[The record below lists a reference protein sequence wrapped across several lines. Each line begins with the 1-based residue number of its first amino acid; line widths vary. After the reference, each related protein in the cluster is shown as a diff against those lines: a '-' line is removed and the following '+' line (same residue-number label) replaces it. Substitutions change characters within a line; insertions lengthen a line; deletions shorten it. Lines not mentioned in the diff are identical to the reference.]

1 MLLTKGEFSRIINI
15 VVREQTKTKNKICG
29 CSSSGRA
36 PPCQG
41 GGSEFEPRHPLQVLR
56 QSRNR
61 LSFFCCVCKSG
72 IENPRRFRLRGFSF
86 VLTEQ
91 TYIFKCEQH
100 TYMRIATLLLDRWIY
115 LPTLAT
121 RTHMRIAT
129 FSFALAFTS
138 AFWQPALT
146 CVLQRQKCTILQHA
160 EFVNAGL
167 FVHGYL
173 LSLGLKKSRR
183 VSTEYRS
190 EKHFLLRILSAKIR
204 VYIS

>member
-1 MLLTKGEFSRIINI
+1 MSSRSKLTSLNVSNTLICVLQLFCSTDGYICRLWQPALTC
-15 VVREQTKTKNKICG
+15 VLQHLKIQMQG
-29 CSSSGRA
+29 SLSGWQPALTCVLQRNCA
-36 PPCQG
+36 
-41 GGSEFEPRHPLQVLR
+41 FVHIFIPL
-56 QSRNR
+56 
-61 LSFFCCVCKSG
+61 
-72 IENPRRFRLRGFSF
+72 
-86 VLTEQ
+86 
-91 TYIFKCEQH
+91 
-100 TYMRIATLLLDRWIY
+100 
-115 LPTLAT
+115 LAT

>member
-1 MLLTKGEFSRIINI
+1 
-15 VVREQTKTKNKICG
+15 
-29 CSSSGRA
+29 
-36 PPCQG
+36 
-41 GGSEFEPRHPLQVLR
+41 
-56 QSRNR
+56 
-61 LSFFCCVCKSG
+61 
-72 IENPRRFRLRGFSF
+72 
-86 VLTEQ
+86 
-91 TYIFKCEQH
+91 
-100 TYMRIATLLLDRWIY
+100 MRIATPAAVL
-115 LPTLAT
+115 
-121 RTHMRIAT
+121 HIANPV
-129 FSFALAFTS
+129 
-138 AFWQPALT
+138 WQPALT

>member
-1 MLLTKGEFSRIINI
+1 
-15 VVREQTKTKNKICG
+15 
-29 CSSSGRA
+29 
-36 PPCQG
+36 
-41 GGSEFEPRHPLQVLR
+41 
-56 QSRNR
+56 
-61 LSFFCCVCKSG
+61 
-72 IENPRRFRLRGFSF
+72 
-86 VLTEQ
+86 
-91 TYIFKCEQH
+91 
-100 TYMRIATLLLDRWIY
+100 MRIATRTGIFRITKRTSWQ
-115 LPTLAT
+115 PTLTCVLQRHARNSGRRSCSGNPHLHAYCNATCADIHDAPPSGNPHSHAYCNPALSGVCVASDLAT

-129 FSFALAFTS
+129 TDEIIRCKNFSLATRTHMRIATLTVVDLS
-138 AFWQPALT
+138 SLLDWQPALT

-204 VYIS
+204 VCIS

>member
-1 MLLTKGEFSRIINI
+1 M
-15 VVREQTKTKNKICG
+15 
-29 CSSSGRA
+29 
-36 PPCQG
+36 
-41 GGSEFEPRHPLQVLR
+41 R

-61 LSFFCCVCKSG
+61 LSFFCRVCKSG
-72 IENPRRFRLRGFSF
+72 IENPRRLRLRGFRLSSRSKLTSLNVSNTLTC
-86 VLTEQ
+86 VLQ
-91 TYIFKCEQH
+91 HLSIYISYLMYYWQPALTCVLQPELSKLIDE
-100 TYMRIATLLLDRWIY
+100 WIN
-115 LPTLAT
+115 
-121 RTHMRIAT
+121 
-129 FSFALAFTS
+129 
-138 AFWQPALT
+138 WQPALT

-204 VYIS
+204 VCIS